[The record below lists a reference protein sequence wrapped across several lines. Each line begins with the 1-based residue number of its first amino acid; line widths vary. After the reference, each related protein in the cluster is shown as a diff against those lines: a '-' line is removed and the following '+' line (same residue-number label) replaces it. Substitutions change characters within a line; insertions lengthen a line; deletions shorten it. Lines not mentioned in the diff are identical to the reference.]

1 MSSLCQK
8 LVLSPDKL
16 MMSSIA
22 FICWMRTNTIWSPML
37 NKKTKK
43 LTSLKEGI
51 NMLKIFKHLNK
62 KYWPFI
68 VIGVAF
74 ISVSVWLELR
84 IPGYMR
90 EITTLIQTPGTE
102 VSDIWTQGFMMLGTA
117 ILAMLATLAVGY
129 CSGRVA
135 AGFGRDLR
143 VKIFGKVLNFSMAEV
158 NQFSVPSL
166 ITRGTNDIT
175 TIEQIIT
182 IGFLT
187 VVRAP
192 IMAVW
197 ATSRIFNQG
206 LDWAI
211 ATMIAVGVLLT
222 TILILIIFALPKF
235 KIIPKLTDRLNL
247 VAREHLTGIRVVKA
261 YNAEEYEAQRFEKA
275 NHKFM
280 KTNRFAE
287 RMMAVLWPVVGLIM
301 QALPLAIYL
310 IGARLI
316 NNAIGD
322 FDLEEA
328 GILFASMI
336 VFSQYAIQVV
346 MSFLMMSFML
356 VFLPQAIVAARRIN
370 EVLETKES
378 LTYPKKASAP
388 TTDTNV
394 AVEFKGVN
402 FKYPEA
408 DDYVLEDIS
417 FKVNVGETAAI
428 IGATGSG
435 KSTLLKLIVRS
446 YDATSGDINI
456 LGKDIK
462 AYTEEEL
469 THKIGYTLQKATL
482 ISGSIASNV
491 AFGKEDVKAELPN
504 VKEATDLAQGAEFIN
519 KMENTYEAEITQ
531 GATNVSGGQRQR
543 LSIARTLFR
552 KSDILIFDDSF
563 SALDYKTDRQLR
575 TALKKERNDVT
586 KLIVAQRVSTIKDAN
601 KIIVLDEGRVVG
613 TGTHQELLENCNV
626 YYEIASS
633 QLSKEEL
640 AHG

>member
-1 MSSLCQK
+1 
-8 LVLSPDKL
+8 
-16 MMSSIA
+16 
-22 FICWMRTNTIWSPML
+22 
-37 NKKTKK
+37 
-43 LTSLKEGI
+43 
-51 NMLKIFKHLNK
+51 MLKIFKYLNK
-62 KYWPFI
+62 KYWPFV

-74 ISVSVWLELR
+74 VVTAVWLELR

-90 EITTLIQTPGTE
+90 EITMLVQTPGIE
-102 VSDIWTQGFMMLGTA
+102 VSEIWTQGFWMLGTA
-117 ILAMLATLAVGY
+117 VLAMLATLAVGY

-166 ITRGTNDIT
+166 ITRGTNDVS

-182 IGFLT
+182 IGFITL
-187 VVRAP
+187 VRAP

-197 ATSRIFNQG
+197 ATTRIFDQG
-206 LDWAI
+206 LEWAI
-211 ATMIAVGVLLT
+211 ATMIAVGVLLM

-261 YNAEEYEAQRFEKA
+261 YNAEEYEAARFEKA

-301 QALPLAIYL
+301 QGLPLAIYL
-310 IGARLI
+310 IGAYLI
-316 NNAIGD
+316 NNAIGSV
-322 FDLEEA
+322 DLEEA
-328 GILFASMI
+328 GNLFASMI
-336 VFSQYAIQVV
+336 VFAQYAIQVV

-356 VFLPQAIVAARRIN
+356 VFLPQAIVSARRIN
-370 EVLETKES
+370 EVLEKEES
-378 LTYPKKASAP
+378 LTYPEKSSS
-388 TTDTNV
+388 TTADTNV

-402 FKYPEA
+402 FQYPEA
-408 DDYVLEDIS
+408 EDYVLEDIN
-417 FKVNVGETAAI
+417 FKVNVGETAAF

-435 KSTLLKLIVRS
+435 KSTLLKLIARA
-446 YDATSGDINI
+446 YDRTSGVINI
-456 LGKDIK
+456 AGKDVK

-469 THKIGYTLQKATL
+469 TEKIGYTLQKATL
-482 ISGSIASNV
+482 LSGSIASNV
-491 AFGKEDVKAELPN
+491 AFGKEDFKAELAN
-504 VKEATDLAQGAEFIN
+504 VKEATDLAQAAEFIN

-563 SALDYKTDRQLR
+563 SALDYTTDRQLR
-575 TALKKERNDVT
+575 EALKKERTGVT
-586 KLIVAQRVSTIKDAN
+586 KLIVAQRVSTIKDAH

-613 TGTHQELLENCNV
+613 VGTHKELLENCNV

-640 AHG
+640 ANG